1 MTQQA
6 EPSGFS
12 RFIAEMRRRHVVRF
26 ALGYAAAAFV
36 VLQLAEIVFPAFGLG
51 EAGLRI
57 LVVVVTL
64 GFPPATVLAWV
75 FDITNEGIKRTEGRG
90 PDGFVPRLALLGVT
104 IAIVSGLGLWLASRG
119 VFSTVG
125 TDAGVFDAG
134 QPPLEL
140 AEYDPS
146 VPVTS
151 IAVLPLEDFSQDG
164 RQAYFTSGMHEEL
177 IAKLSQVDG
186 LRVVSRT
193 SVSQYAGTA
202 KSATQI
208 GRELGVDALIE
219 GSVNRDGDQVRIT
232 LQIIHAPSD
241 SHIQTLQF
249 DRTVTN
255 VLALQTEIAHA
266 VVHEIEGIH
275 DESEFTQVAMNVEP
289 DAQEAYLKG
298 KYEYSRGT
306 PEGYQMAFDYFKE
319 AVDDDPDFAAAVA
332 GMAGARFLVHSTSG
346 EISEDEIGRARAE
359 AAHALQLDSA
369 SAEAMEV
376 FTFIERSVPLIPAP
390 VGPLG
395 TLENAQMTRVVDS
408 IMKGVSVLG
417 SDWASA
423 MTSLGQR
430 LEEQG
435 RKRNLNGERGGEVQ
449 QALAARQLISAGRFG
464 EATTLL
470 REIVTTTPDAGPAW
484 ELLARSEIS
493 EGDADEA
500 SAVVREWSESG
511 ASDAPGAAAVTG
523 LDQAVAENG
532 VRGYWAWQL
541 ARLEAKVA
549 SGGSVSH
556 TDLAAALAGT
566 GDKEAAFTHLAAAVE
581 AAERGVL
588 TLRTDPV
595 WDQLRRD
602 PRFTALAGQ
611 ARVIRFAPGSPGS
624 RGRGNPN
631 GRGNQPD

>member
-1 MTQQA
+1 MTPQT

-75 FDITNEGIKRTEGRG
+75 FDITDEGIKRTEGRG
-90 PDGFVPRLALLGVT
+90 PDGYGPRLALLGVT
-104 IAIVSGLGLWLASRG
+104 IAIVGGLGLWLASRG
-119 VFSTVG
+119 VFSTAA

-140 AEYDPS
+140 AVYDPS
-146 VPVTS
+146 APITS
-151 IAVLPLEDFSQDG
+151 IAVLPLEDFSENG
-164 RQAYFTSGMHEEL
+164 GQAYFTSGLHEEL

-202 KSATQI
+202 KTATQI

-219 GSVNRDGDQVRIT
+219 GSVKRDGDQVRIT

-266 VVHEIEGIH
+266 VVHEIDGIH
-275 DESEFTQVAMNVEP
+275 EESEFTQVAMDVEP

-306 PEGYQMAFDYFKE
+306 PEGYQMALDYFKE
-319 AVDDDPDFAAAVA
+319 AVDDDPEFAAAIA
-332 GMAGARFLVHSTSG
+332 GMAGARFLVHSTNG
-346 EISEDEIGRARAE
+346 EISEDEIGLARAE
-359 AAHALQLDSA
+359 AAHALQLDSG
-369 SAEAMEV
+369 SMEAMEV
-376 FTFIERSVPLIPAP
+376 FAFIERSIPLIPAP
-390 VGPLG
+390 VGAPA
-395 TLENAQMTRVVDS
+395 TLESTDRILVADAVIES
-408 IMKGVSVLG
+408 VSVLG
-417 SDWASA
+417 TDWASA

-435 RKRNLNGERGGEVQ
+435 RKRTMDGQRGGEVQ
-449 QALAARQLISAGRFG
+449 QALAARQLIGAGRFG
-464 EATTLL
+464 DATTLL
-470 REIVTTTPDAGPAW
+470 REIVTSTPEAGPAW
-484 ELLARSEIS
+484 ELLVRAEIS

-511 ASDAPGAAAVTG
+511 ASAAPTAAAVAV
-523 LDQAVAENG
+523 LDQAVRENG
-532 VRGYWAWQL
+532 VRGYWGWSL
-541 ARLEAKVA
+541 ARLEAKLA

-566 GDKEAAFTHLAAAVE
+566 DDNEAAFTHLAAAV
-581 AAERGVL
+581 AAGERGVL

-595 WDQLRRD
+595 WDRLRRD
-602 PRFTALAGQ
+602 PRFTELAGQ
-611 ARVIRFAPGSPGS
+611 ARAIRFAPGAAGG
-624 RGRGNPN
+624 RGRGDPN
-631 GRGNQPD
+631 GRRN